1 MNTIAVIGIACRLPG
16 APDPRAFWR
25 VLSAGES
32 HVTEAPAGR
41 WDSADP
47 SVRLGGFID
56 DIDRFDAA
64 FFRISPNEAAAT
76 DPQQRLMLEI
86 AWEALEDARIVP
98 GTLAGSKTGVF
109 VGAMWDDYATL
120 VYRHGTAAL
129 TPHTITGLH
138 RSIAANRISYALNLS
153 GPSLSV
159 DSAQSSGLVAVHM
172 AVQSLV
178 RGESSLAVAGG
189 VNLNIL
195 AESTATAQ
203 RFGGLSPDGRCYTF
217 DARANGYV
225 RGEGAAAVVLKPLDE
240 ALTDGDPIYCVIRG
254 SAANSDGATPGLTVP
269 SAEAQAQLLREA
281 YAAAKIAPAS
291 VHYVELHGTGTRVGD
306 PVEAAALGEAL
317 GAGRAGGTPLW
328 VGSVKTNIGH
338 LEGAAG
344 TVGLLKTALAIK
356 HRQLPPSLNFTTP
369 NPAIPLDEL
378 GLRVQRELTDWPSDR
393 LVAGVSSFGMGGT
406 NCHMVLTGPHTMD
419 QVTPAS
425 ARNAPARSAGGR
437 IRRSS
442 TSRPSHEGGTRPGG
456 EAAAYALSA
465 RSLQALRGQ
474 AARLARVVESNDP
487 ANLALS
493 LITTRTHFEHRAVV
507 LGAGIEALTALAEG
521 EPSGNVVTG
530 TVAQGRTAV
539 MFTGQGSQRL
549 GAGRELYRTEPVF
562 KAALDEIASHI
573 DFPLLDVMFG
583 EGDADAQRL
592 DRTAFT
598 QPALF
603 ALEVA
608 LYRLMRSHGVQVDL
622 LIGHSI
628 GEIAAAHVAG
638 VLSLADACT
647 LVVARGR
654 LMESAYAGGAMMAIE
669 ATEEEVGPTLTD
681 GVDLAAVNAPN
692 AIVVSGDHDS
702 VMSMGAR
709 WKKRG
714 RRIRQ
719 LRVSHAFH
727 SSHLNPILD
736 EFRAVAEAL
745 TYRPPS
751 LPIVSNV
758 SGELDGDELCT
769 ADYWV
774 RHMRGTVRFAA
785 GVQTL
790 RAAGAVRFLELGPDP
805 ALGPMVTAALVDG
818 PAEVV
823 SVLQAQRAEDQ
834 SVRSALAQ
842 LWVTGGAADWRS
854 VFAPPSAQTVDL
866 PTYAFDRE
874 RHWFDAAA
882 AFVPAELPAAQPATA
897 IPVRSDR
904 SMLELVRTTAA
915 IVLGHTGADAIDP
928 ETPFRD
934 LGFDSISAVQLRGKL
949 QASTEMRLSPT
960 LIFDYPTPA
969 MLARYLAGG
978 SEAASEEDVTPAAPA
993 EPVAI
998 VAMSCRYPGEADT
1011 PEKLWSIVSKGVD
1024 AISDFPVN
1032 RGWDIDAL
1040 FDADQD
1046 RAGHT
1051 YTTKGGF
1058 LHDANT
1064 FDASFFGI
1072 SPREATAMDPQQRLL
1087 LENSWEAL
1095 ERAGIDPRSL
1105 RGKRIGVF
1113 AGAMA
1118 QDYGPQLHEAADGF
1132 DGYLLTGSTTSV
1144 ASGRIA
1150 YTLGLEGP
1158 ALTIDTACSSSLV
1171 AMHLAVQA
1179 LRQGECTMALA
1190 GGVAVMSSPGM
1201 FVEFSRQRG
1210 LSRDGRCKAFGAD
1223 ADGTGWAEGSGLVLL
1238 ERLSDAVTHG
1248 HPVLAVVRGS
1258 AVNQDGASNGLT
1270 APNGPSQERV
1280 IRQALAQGGL
1290 RPADVDVVEAHGTG
1304 TVLGDPIEAQALLN
1318 TYGQAHSADNPLWI
1332 GSLKSNIGHTQ
1343 AAAGVGGVIKM
1354 VSALRHGTLPP
1365 TLHAAAPSPHID
1377 WSSGQMALLTKARPW
1392 PMLDRPR
1399 RAAVSSFG
1407 ISGTNAHM
1415 IIESYPGVSPA
1426 AQPAAP
1432 TPSAAVAVPLAARSP
1447 DALRNLA
1454 SWVAKAPFTSVAS
1467 IAQTLTRRTA
1477 FEHRS
1482 VVVAADQEGL
1492 LAGLAAPA
1500 CTETRPPGKTVFV
1513 YPGQGAQWVAMA
1525 ASLLDTS
1532 PVFADAVE
1540 ECATALA
1547 PYIGWD
1553 LHDTLRHGTGL
1564 ERVDVVQP
1572 ALFAMMVSLTALWRH
1587 HGVVPDG
1594 VVGHSQ
1600 GEIAAAYVAGAL
1612 SLDDAAKVVALRSK
1626 AITTLAGHGG
1636 MTAVPASADETARLI
1651 EPWAGRISIATINGP
1666 QATVISGEVAA
1677 LDEFHATYERARRIP
1692 VDYASHSHYVEEIH
1706 ATLLHDLDG
1715 LSPRTPAIEFH
1726 STVGGQVTFD
1736 ADYWYRNLRQTVH
1749 FAPTIAGLSEYTTFV
1764 EVSPHPILTGA
1775 VQDTVEDGIV
1785 IGTLRRDHG
1794 GLEQFLTA
1802 LGEVWAHGGYVEW
1815 HTPDAEPA
1823 ALTTY
1828 PFQRES
1834 YWLTPKT
1841 APGSLGPAGLSEAE
1855 HPLLGAAL
1863 ERADGDGLLLTGRL
1877 DLRTHPW
1884 LADHCVLDTVLLP
1897 GTAFVEIALHAGARL
1912 GAGSLDEL
1920 TLEAPLVLG
1929 ERAAVDVQAAVSA
1942 PDSQGSCTLSIY
1954 SRPSAVPDATWTRH
1968 AFGSLSPATAP
1979 ASAPSEPWPPADA
1992 VPVDVT
1998 SVYPHLL
2005 AAGYAYGPAF
2015 QGLHAAWRRG
2025 DDIFAEVRLPEGE
2038 ADSFGIHPAL
2048 LDAVLHPIVAL
2059 TGPTPAG
2066 GPRLPFAWTGVRL
2079 HAVGATS
2086 LRAHITSTSAGVALT
2101 MTDPAGGLVATVESL
2116 ALRPAPSDLTAAAT
2130 TDPLYAV
2137 AWTPTTLPT
2146 APALPDL
2153 TVLTCVHPSST
2164 PGLTASGKKR
2174 GRAGTRPNEVT
2185 PISVTG
2191 AADNAAAEESS
2202 PTVNG
2207 SPLDNGAPL
2216 DNEGLKSPSVGR
2228 PGDNTRPAVAD
2239 ADSTQP
2245 AASLHAVLA
2254 QVQSWLASEGPQG
2267 RHLAIVTHGA
2277 VAVSPG
2283 EAVSPEAAAIWGLIR
2298 TAQAENPGLLTLV
2311 DLPLDQIPGPVST
2324 VHDDSGP
2331 KATPVRAPSSSAPL
2345 PEPFTTV
2352 VDTGDGKSTT
2362 YAPSPDLSV
2371 AALIAAAVALNEPQ
2385 LAVRGQTVHTARLR
2399 TLPTTGEQLALDP
2412 DKTVLITGGTG
2423 GLGRLIARHL
2433 ATAYGVRNLLLLS
2446 RRGANA
2452 PGADS
2457 LAEEIG
2463 AHLTVVACDVGDR
2476 DQMAGVLAS
2485 IPDDRPLQ
2493 AVIHTAGVL
2502 DDTVF
2507 GSLTPSRLDGV
2518 YWPKADGA
2526 RILHELTAE
2535 IDLAA
2540 FVLFSSVTATLGSAG
2555 QGNYTCANGY
2565 LDGLA
2570 ALRRSQGQAAT
2581 SLSWGLWAH
2590 ESGMTAHLD
2599 EADRGRMSRGGI
2611 AAMPTELGLRLFDA
2625 ALRTGQPHVVPALL
2639 DLPALRA
2646 LAAAGSLPALLRG
2659 LVRLPARRAAST
2671 AQADRSWES
2680 RLAPLPQ
2687 EQRTELVLDLVRAT
2701 AASVL
2706 GHSSASTV
2714 DAGRAFKALG
2724 FDSLTSVQFR
2734 NRLVAETGHRFP
2746 VTIVFDHPTP
2756 RTMAEYLVTQLTGN
2770 TAEPTAANALPE
2782 EESAPQDPIAI
2793 VGMACRLPGG
2803 ANTPSGLWD
2812 LVARGQDALAPFPV
2826 DRGWDLDALHDS
2838 DPDQTGTV
2846 RTKYGSFLTDVGG
2859 FDAAFFGIS
2868 PREALTMEPQQ
2879 RLSLEVAWEAFEH
2892 AGIDVESL
2900 RDTATGVFIGA
2911 MRNDYGPALGDLPA
2925 DLEGSSM
2932 TGTAGSVL
2940 SGRVSYQFGLSGPAL
2955 TVDTACSSSLVAM
2968 HLAVGSL
2975 RTGECS
2981 MALAGGVT
2989 VMSTPRTLVEFS
3001 RQQGLSADGRCKAF
3015 AAAADGTGFGEGAG
3029 LLVLERLSDA
3039 RRRGHRVWAVIRGT
3053 AVNQDG
3059 SSNGLTAPNGPAQ
3072 QKVIGAALADA
3083 QLTAADVDVVEAH
3096 GTGTTLGDP
3105 IEATALLATYGQE
3118 RLARAEGGVLPLY
3131 LGSLKSNIGHTQAA
3145 AGVAGVIK
3153 MAMAMRHGTAPKT
3166 LHVDAPSPHVDWAPG
3181 TAELLTE
3188 SVPWPATGRP
3198 RRCGVSSFGI
3208 SGTNAHVILEAPD
3221 EVTSPASG
3229 EPPEDSRQR
3238 SSLPGDVLALPLSAR
3253 SGAALKG
3260 FARRL
3265 HEHLGNPAA
3274 NDRPADLAFTLA
3286 TARHVFDHRA
3296 VVLGSDIAQVRHG
3309 LEALAEGR
3317 PTAAVVQGISGDS
3330 TKYACLFT
3338 GQGGQQA
3345 GMGHELHRV
3354 FPVFAQVIDAVC
3366 TTVDPVLKR
3375 PLREVMFAPRGTEN
3389 ARLLNETHY
3398 TQIALF
3404 AFEVALFRLLES
3416 WGVKPD
3422 YLMGHSLGELVAAHV
3437 AGVLTLEDAAILVAA
3452 RGRLMQTLCPGGAMV
3467 AVAAP
3472 EEEIAPLVQ
3481 DRGGS
3486 VALAA
3491 VNGPASVVLSGDV
3504 EPVLHLAG
3512 TLKSRGYATHRLKV
3526 SRAFHSHHM
3535 AAVAEEF
3542 HAIAAPLSFA
3552 APRIPI
3558 ISNVTGRVLTA
3569 DEASSPDYW
3578 AAHIGKPVQFYNGIR
3593 YLHTEGVNQYLEVG
3607 PDAVL
3612 SAMAQEALAG
3622 QPAAPLTIATQRRG
3636 QPQTGTLATAVAE
3649 AHVTGMTKVNWNALL
3664 PPQCAVQPDVP
3675 TYPFEHQR
3683 YWLEATAGSP
3693 PPATIP
3699 QEFTG
3704 QFWSAVEN
3712 HDIAALGAAIGA
3724 GLTSD
3729 NTLAELIPALAS
3741 WHAGATAASPTDSP
3755 RDRTTLSTVQDP
3767 ASPDDALTVR
3777 ESLAGLSLNEQRD
3790 YLTNLV
3796 RGESAAVLRYATP
3809 DDVPTEQPL
3818 KDLGM
3823 DSLGAISLTKRLR
3836 SVTGLELS
3844 NTLTFNFPTAAGI
3857 AEYLR
3862 TEMAVPT
3869 SDSPSWDTELDKLQS
3884 ALAEFSGSQTERGT
3898 IEARLK
3904 ALLARIA
3911 GVTQAPQGTH
3921 SGADLEAATADELFA
3936 FIDNGTQQS
3945 DHRAD
3950 HHD

>member
-64 FFRISPNEAAAT
+64 FFGISPNEAAVT

-129 TPHTITGLH
+129 TPHTITGLN

-225 RGEGAAAVVLKPLDE
+225 RGEGAAAVVLKPLDA
-240 ALTDGDPIYCVIRG
+240 ALADGDPVYCVIRG
-254 SAANSDGATPGLTVP
+254 SAVNSDGATPGLTVP
-269 SAEAQAQLLREA
+269 AADAQAQLLREA
-281 YAAAKIAPAS
+281 YAAAGIAPSS

-306 PVEAAALGEAL
+306 PVEAEALGEVL
-317 GAGRAGGTPLW
+317 GAGRAGDTPLW

-344 TVGLLKTALAIK
+344 TVSLLKTALAIK
-356 HRQLPPSLNFTTP
+356 HRRLPPSLNFTTP

-378 GLRVQRELTDWPSDR
+378 GLRVQRELNDWPADR

-406 NCHMVLTGPHTMD
+406 NCHMVLTGPDTMD

-437 IRRSS
+437 TRRSS
-442 TSRPSHEGGTRPGG
+442 PSRPSHESGTRPGG
-456 EAAAYALSA
+456 NAVAYALSA
-465 RSLQALRGQ
+465 RSPQALRGQ
-474 AARLARVVESNDP
+474 AARLARVVKSNDP
-487 ANLALS
+487 ADLALS

-507 LGAGIEALTALAEG
+507 LGAGTEALTALAEG

-530 TVAQGRTAV
+530 TVAKGRTAV

-549 GAGRELYRTEPVF
+549 GAGRELYRAEPVF
-562 KAALDEIASHI
+562 RAALDEIASHI
-573 DFPLLDVMFG
+573 DLPLLDVMFG
-583 EGDADAQRL
+583 EGDAEARRL
-592 DRTAFT
+592 DHTAFT

-654 LMESAYAGGAMMAIE
+654 LMENAYAGGAMMAIE

-681 GVDLAAVNAPN
+681 GVGLAAVNAPN

-702 VMSMGAR
+702 VMSVGAR

-727 SSHLNPILD
+727 SSHLDPILD

-758 SGELDGDELCT
+758 SGELGGDELRT

-785 GVQTL
+785 GVRTL
-790 RAAGAVRFLELGPDP
+790 RAEGAVRFLELGPGP
-805 ALGPMVTAALVDG
+805 ALGPMVTAALTDG
-818 PAEVV
+818 PAEVM
-823 SVLQAQRAEDQ
+823 SALRAQRKENQ

-842 LWVTGGAADWRS
+842 LWVTGCAADWRS
-854 VFAPPSAQTVDL
+854 VFAPPSARTVDL

-882 AFVPAELPAAQPATA
+882 AFVPAELPAAQPAA
-897 IPVRSDR
+897 AMPVRSDR
-904 SMLELVRTTAA
+904 SMLDLVRTTAA
-915 IVLGHTGADAIDP
+915 IVLGYTGADAIGP

-934 LGFDSISAVQLRGKL
+934 LGFDSISAVQLRGRL
-949 QASTEMRLSPT
+949 QASTGMRLSPA

-969 MLARYLAGG
+969 ILARYLAVG

-1011 PEKLWSIVSKGVD
+1011 PEKLWNIVSKGVD

-1058 LHDANT
+1058 LHDANA

-1087 LENSWEAL
+1087 LETSWEAL

-1158 ALTIDTACSSSLV
+1158 ALTVDTACSSSLV

-1190 GGVAVMSSPGM
+1190 SGVAVMSSPGM

-1238 ERLSDAVTHG
+1238 ERLSDAVAHG

-1304 TVLGDPIEAQALLN
+1304 TALGDPIEAQALLN

-1354 VSALRHGTLPP
+1354 VSALGHGILPP
-1365 TLHAAAPSPHID
+1365 TLHAAEPSPHID
-1377 WSSGQMALLTKARPW
+1377 WSSGQMALLTEARPW
-1392 PMLDRPR
+1392 PTLDRPR

-1415 IIESYPGVSPA
+1415 IIESYPGASPA

-1432 TPSAAVAVPLAARSP
+1432 SPSTAVAVPLAARSP
-1447 DALRNLA
+1447 DALRALA
-1454 SWVAKAPFTSVAS
+1454 SRVAKAPFTSVAS
-1467 IAQTLTRRTA
+1467 TAQTLTRRTA
-1477 FEHRS
+1477 FEHRA
-1482 VVVAADQEGL
+1482 VVVAADQEEL
-1492 LAGLAAPA
+1492 LTGLAAPS
-1500 CTETRPPGKTVFV
+1500 CTETRPQGKTVFV
-1513 YPGQGAQWVAMA
+1513 YPGQGAQWAAMA

-1532 PVFADAVE
+1532 PVFATAVE

-1547 PYIGWD
+1547 PYIDWD
-1553 LHDTLRHGTGL
+1553 LHATLRHGTGL

-1594 VVGHSQ
+1594 VIGHSQ

-1626 AITTLAGHGG
+1626 AITALAGRGG
-1636 MTAVPASADETARLI
+1636 MTSVPASADETARLI
-1651 EPWAGRISIATINGP
+1651 EPWAGRISIATVNGP
-1666 QATVISGEVAA
+1666 EATVISGEVAA
-1677 LDEFHATYERARRIP
+1677 LDEFHATCERARRIP

-1706 ATLLHDLDG
+1706 ATLLHELDG
-1715 LSPRTPAIEFH
+1715 LSPLTPAIEFH
-1726 STVGGQVTFD
+1726 STVGGQVAFD

-1775 VQDTVEDGIV
+1775 VQDTVEDGVV

-1823 ALTTY
+1823 DLPTY

-1834 YWLTPKT
+1834 YWLPPKT

-1877 DLRTHPW
+1877 DLRTQPW

-1920 TLEAPLVLG
+1920 TLEAPLVLR

-1942 PDSQGSCTLSIY
+1942 PDPQGSRTLSVY

-1979 ASAPSEPWPPADA
+1979 DPAPNEPWPPADA
-1992 VPVDVT
+1992 LPVDVS
-1998 SVYPHLL
+1998 SVYPRLL

-2048 LDAVLHPIVAL
+2048 LDAVLHPIVTL
-2059 TGPTPAG
+2059 TGPTPAE
-2066 GPRLPFAWTGVRL
+2066 GPRLPFAWAGVRL

-2086 LRAHITSTSAGVALT
+2086 LRARITTTSAGVALT

-2116 ALRPAPSDLTAAAT
+2116 ALRPAPGDLTAAAA
-2130 TDPLYAV
+2130 TDPLYTV
-2137 AWTPTTLPT
+2137 DWTPTTLPA
-2146 APALPDL
+2146 APAPPDL
-2153 TVLTCVHPSST
+2153 TVLTC
-2164 PGLTASGKKR
+2164 
-2174 GRAGTRPNEVT
+2174 
-2185 PISVTG
+2185 TG
-2191 AADNAAAEESS
+2191 AADDAAAEEPG

-2207 SPLDNGAPL
+2207 VPL
-2216 DNEGLKSPSVGR
+2216 DNEGLTSPSVGR
-2228 PGDNTRPAVAD
+2228 SGDDTRPAAVAG
-2239 ADSTQP
+2239 ADSTRA

-2283 EAVSPEAAAIWGLIR
+2283 EPVSPEAAAIWGLVR

-2311 DLPLDQIPGPVST
+2311 DLPPDRIPGPVPA
-2324 VHDDSGP
+2324 VHDDVGP
-2331 KATPVRAPSSSAPL
+2331 EATPVRAPSSAPL
-2345 PEPFTTV
+2345 PEPFATV
-2352 VDTGDGKSTT
+2352 GDTGDGRST
-2362 YAPSPDLSV
+2362 ADASSPDLSV

-2385 LAVRGQTVHTARLR
+2385 LAVRGRTVHTARLR
-2399 TLPTTGEQLALDP
+2399 TLPTPGEQLALDP
-2412 DKTVLITGGTG
+2412 GKTVLITGGTG

-2433 ATAYGVRNLLLLS
+2433 ATAYGVRHLLLLS
-2446 RRGANA
+2446 RQGANA
-2452 PGADS
+2452 PAADS
-2457 LAEEIG
+2457 LAEETG
-2463 AHLTVVACDVGDR
+2463 AHVTVVACDVGDR

-2526 RILHELTAE
+2526 RILHELTAG

-2570 ALRRSQGQAAT
+2570 ALRRSQGRAAT

-2599 EADRGRMSRGGI
+2599 DADRRRMSRGGI

-2625 ALRTGQPHVVPALL
+2625 ALRTGRPHVVPALL

-2646 LAAAGSLPALLRG
+2646 LAAAGSLPAPLRG

-2687 EQRTELVLDLVRAT
+2687 EQRTELVLDLVRDT
-2701 AASVL
+2701 TASVL

-2714 DAGRAFKALG
+2714 DAGRAFKSLG

-2734 NRLVAETGHRFP
+2734 NRLAAETGRRFP

-2756 RTMAEYLVTQLTGN
+2756 RAMAEYLVTRLTES
-2770 TAEPTAANALPE
+2770 TAEPAAAGTLPK
-2782 EESAPQDPIAI
+2782 EESAPQDDPIAI

-2803 ANTPSGLWD
+2803 ADTPSGLWD

-2838 DPDQTGTV
+2838 DPDRTGTV

-2879 RLSLEVAWEAFEH
+2879 RLSLEVVWEAFEH

-3001 RQQGLSADGRCKAF
+3001 RQQGLAADGRCKAF

-3029 LLVLERLSDA
+3029 LLVLERLSEA

-3083 QLTAADVDVVEAH
+3083 RLTAADVDVVEAH

-3105 IEATALLATYGQE
+3105 IEAAALLATYGRE
-3118 RLARAEGGVLPLY
+3118 RPARAEGGVLPLY

-3153 MAMAMRHGTAPKT
+3153 MVMAMRHATAPKT

-3221 EVTSPASG
+3221 EVTSPAPG
-3229 EPPEDSRQR
+3229 GPPEDSRQR
-3238 SSLPGDVLALPLSAR
+3238 SSLPGNVLALPLSAR
-3253 SGAALKG
+3253 SGNALAG

-3296 VVLGSDIAQVRHG
+3296 VVLGSDVAQVRHG

-3317 PTAAVVQGISGDS
+3317 PTAAVVQGVSGDS

-3354 FPVFAQVIDAVC
+3354 FPGFAQVIDAVC
-3366 TTVDPVLKR
+3366 STVDPVLKR
-3375 PLREVMFAPRGTEN
+3375 PLREVMFAPHGTDD
-3389 ARLLNETHY
+3389 ARLLDETHY

-3422 YLMGHSLGELVAAHV
+3422 YLMGHSIGELVAAHV
-3437 AGVLTLEDAAILVAA
+3437 AGVLTLEDAATLVAA
-3452 RGRLMQTLCPGGAMV
+3452 RGRLMQTLCPDGAMV

-3481 DRGGS
+3481 DRGDS

-3526 SRAFHSHHM
+3526 NRAFHSHHM
-3535 AAVAEEF
+3535 AAVTEEF
-3542 HAIAAPLSFA
+3542 RAIAATLSFA

-3569 DEASSPDYW
+3569 DEASSPEYW
-3578 AAHIGKPVQFYNGIR
+3578 AAHIRKPVQFHNGIR
-3593 YLHTEGVNQYLEVG
+3593 HLRTEGVDQYLEVG

-3612 SAMAQEALAG
+3612 SAMTQEALAG
-3622 QPAAPLTIATQRRG
+3622 QPTAPLTIATQRRE

-3649 AHVTGMTKVNWNALL
+3649 VHVTGMTKVDWNALL
-3664 PPQCAVQPDVP
+3664 PPQCAIQPDVP

-3683 YWLEATAGSP
+3683 YWLEATTGSP
-3693 PPATIP
+3693 APA
-3699 QEFTG
+3699 
-3704 QFWSAVEN
+3704 A
-3712 HDIAALGAAIGA
+3712 
-3724 GLTSD
+3724 
-3729 NTLAELIPALAS
+3729 
-3741 WHAGATAASPTDSP
+3741 AASPTDPP
-3755 RDRTTLSTVQDP
+3755 RDRTTLATVQDT
-3767 ASPDDALTVR
+3767 ASPDNSPTVR
-3777 ESLAGLSLNEQRD
+3777 ESLAGLSLNGQRD

-3796 RGESAAVLRYATP
+3796 RDESAAVLRYSTP

-3823 DSLGAISLTKRLR
+3823 DSLGAISLTRRLR
-3836 SVTGLELS
+3836 SVTALELS
-3844 NTLTFNFPTAAGI
+3844 NTLTFNFPTAAEI

-3869 SDSPSWDTELDKLQS
+3869 SGSLSWDTELEKLQS
-3884 ALAEFSGSQTERGT
+3884 ALAEFSGSQTERSAV
-3898 IEARLK
+3898 EARLK
-3904 ALLARIA
+3904 ALLAEISEGA
-3911 GVTQAPQGTH
+3911 QAPQAAR
-3921 SGADLEAATADELFA
+3921 SGDDLTAATADELFA
-3936 FIDNGTQQS
+3936 IIDNGTQQL
-3945 DHRAD
+3945 DHRD
-3950 HHD
+3950 DNHD